1 MKTVAQELRRFLH
14 KIDPTLTDQVYNKD
28 DLAGYDALTAS
39 ILSLPEF
46 VEFGGFLKCGL
57 SLVIIQLSCFRFSL
71 FSTIQLLGIPHDF
84 GNPKAF
90 RRRLRPWMILIPWR
104 SLVGWQ
110 ISWKTEKNHWLITIC
125 KSQLQISQD
134 SNVILIEFDR
144 RTIFAILPEL
154 AEGKICTKHLS
165 PSLAG

>member
-90 RRRLRPWMILIPWR
+90 RRRLRPWMIWFLEEVLLGDRLVERQRKITDWLLYANLSCR
-104 SLVGWQ
+104 SL
-110 ISWKTEKNHWLITIC
+110 KTRMWFWLNLTEERSSQFSQNWLKG
-125 KSQLQISQD
+125 KSAR
-134 SNVILIEFDR
+134 N
-144 RTIFAILPEL
+144 T
-154 AEGKICTKHLS
+154 
-165 PSLAG
+165 

>member
-1 MKTVAQELRRFLH
+1 MYIYIHTYIYVYVYIYIYALWGAAESIADKNHHMKTVAQELRRFLH

-90 RRRLRPWMILIPWR
+90 RRRLRPWMILIP
-104 SLVGWQ
+104 
-110 ISWKTEKNHWLITIC
+110 
-125 KSQLQISQD
+125 
-134 SNVILIEFDR
+134 
-144 RTIFAILPEL
+144 
-154 AEGKICTKHLS
+154 
-165 PSLAG
+165 